1 MGFLTCWMQGQA
13 QEGDQVYS
21 SYSSTLWNQEYV
33 FCMLGSEMAI
43 CPLLRWENSWKSLN
57 FIHAQIYVYVWNSKD
72 VSCFP
77 VILLS
82 QLKLIFCVYFWSDLS
97 GFTSVS
103 LELLLHVSAYML
115 HAYMDVRTWVNTRTV
130 LSVMSMFRSQLAT
143 LQRFR
148 KGDVLIF
155 VHPEAVSNYSTY
167 VSAVFLAFFCNYT
180 QYYLESL

>member
-33 FCMLGSEMAI
+33 FCMLGSEVAI
-43 CPLLRWENSWKSLN
+43 CPLLWWEISWKSLN

-82 QLKLIFCVYFWSDLS
+82 QLKLIFCVWFSVWFIRVYFCVIGVVIACVCIHATCIHGCQNMGKHQDWSICHVN
-97 GFTSVS
+97 VS
-103 LELLLHVSAYML
+103 KSTRDVAKVS
-115 HAYMDVRTWVNTRTV
+115 
-130 LSVMSMFRSQLAT
+130 
-143 LQRFR
+143 
-148 KGDVLIF
+148 
-155 VHPEAVSNYSTY
+155 
-167 VSAVFLAFFCNYT
+167 
-180 QYYLESL
+180 

>member
-1 MGFLTCWMQGQA
+1 MLPCDIVESVEINILRFFL
-13 QEGDQVYS
+13 
-21 SYSSTLWNQEYV
+21 
-33 FCMLGSEMAI
+33 
-43 CPLLRWENSWKSLN
+43 R
-57 FIHAQIYVYVWNSKD
+57 
-72 VSCFP
+72 
-77 VILLS
+77 
-82 QLKLIFCVYFWSDLS
+82 DLS

-180 QYYLESL
+180 QSYLESL